1 METIL
6 NLVAQATGISIKQT
20 KAAAL
25 LLEDG
30 ATILFISRYR
40 KERTGGL
47 NEEEL
52 ENIQKQLIYFQGI
65 VDRKLSI
72 LASIEKQDKLTD
84 ELKSAIENTWDANVL
99 EDLYLPYKQKRKTR
113 ATIAKEKGL
122 EPLAEIIFKQENI
135 DINKIASSY
144 LNDVVLSVDEAIQG
158 AKDIIA
164 EQIRDRKSVV

>member
-30 ATILFISRYR
+30 ATIPFISRYR

-99 EDLYLPYKQKRKTR
+99 EDL
-113 ATIAKEKGL
+113 
-122 EPLAEIIFKQENI
+122 
-135 DINKIASSY
+135 
-144 LNDVVLSVDEAIQG
+144 
-158 AKDIIA
+158 
-164 EQIRDRKSVV
+164 